1 MHASII
7 ARKYSRNSKL
17 LFISM
22 LMGIFL
28 FFAPGQL
35 QAQASGTPALSTSD
49 IQRFQ
54 EDAQMMISFLEF
66 TFNTIGSSETS
77 VREKDII
84 INQSWEK
91 IFVDEKV
98 QIEDDLDE
106 NRDVPLNKDVQ
117 AYLKDIDFFFK
128 NVAFTFTIKEI
139 EHRIN
144 EKNQL
149 FFLITLN
156 RHLQGV
162 TIAGDTVNSHRM
174 RFVEINLDNE
184 NKELKIASIYTTK
197 LNEKEELRRW
207 WNELPAVWRN
217 HLGAQAVIADTL
229 RMKHVLWYNDSLA
242 ALDFVV
248 QTRFSRDTLSISKKD
263 TLMIALSTEGRISA
277 GMIDRQILRIVLMD
291 TLDVS
296 NMQEIATLDPLI
308 NLGRIKRLDI
318 SNTPVD
324 DLMPARNLTHLVCLN
339 ISNTQ
344 IRNLDPIR
352 YLTGLQELNINHTP
366 VRDIRAIAN
375 FTNLSRLVMRGS
387 RVERLDAL
395 AGLSN
400 LRDLDISETPVNE
413 LSPLSALTSLDRL
426 DFSGTV
432 VSDLSPLSQLQQ
444 LYLLKMENT
453 PVSDLSPISSLG
465 SLNLLFIDQT
475 PVASLAPLNGLPAL
489 TKVYCDKSRVTRTEA
504 IGFMDRNPQVL
515 VIHESAELIH
525 WWNDLPEAWKAV
537 FSDKVNNP
545 AAPTKEELHDV
556 TRIRS
561 LNLSGNTAINT
572 LEPVKNM
579 PMLTELNAQATAIS
593 SIGPVRFLAD
603 LREFNFADTR
613 VDDLSALEQHTKL
626 NKLVFD
632 NTRVASIMPLMEHS
646 SLRIIYCDHTEVETP
661 EIIRFMIRHPSTLVV
676 FQTDELRRW
685 WSGLPDVW
693 KHLADGM
700 TAKGEELSR
709 EQLHELTAKRK
720 LDLNAIAEM
729 DRRSLE
735 INSLDHLS
743 KMILLEELRFR
754 NTGVISLEPLRMLGS
769 LRVLISPNNPIE
781 SLAPLSDLA
790 NLEVLDIQNTAVRRL
805 EFIAPL
811 ENLRQLNCAGTLIR
825 NLKGVEHLVS
835 LEQLDCFNT
844 RVRNLRQIEELPN
857 IRLVRCYNTNISQ
870 RRINKFREL
879 RPNVEVVYY

>member
-1 MHASII
+1 MQALMI
-7 ARKYSRNSKL
+7 ARKYSRNCK
-17 LFISM
+17 FICISL
-22 LMGIFL
+22 LMGMFFL
-28 FFAPGQL
+28 SVPYQL
-35 QAQASGTPALSTSD
+35 QAQGAAVPVLSATD
-49 IQRFQ
+49 IQRYQ

-84 INQSWEK
+84 INESWEK

-117 AYLKDIDFFFK
+117 AYLKDIDFFFR
-128 NVAFTFTIKEI
+128 NVAFTFTIKDI
-139 EHRIN
+139 EHRITEN
-144 EKNQL
+144 NQL

-229 RMKHVLWYNDSLA
+229 KMKHVLWYNDSLA
-242 ALDFVV
+242 MLDFVV
-248 QTRFSRDTLSISKKD
+248 QTRFSRDTLSFSKRD
-263 TLMIALSTEGRISA
+263 TLMISLSSEGKISA
-277 GMIDRQILRIVLMD
+277 GMIDRQILRIVLID

-296 NMQEIATLDPLI
+296 NMQEIATLEPLI

-339 ISNTQ
+339 VSNTQ

-352 YLTGLQELNINHTP
+352 YLTGLQELNINNTQ
-366 VRDIRAIAN
+366 VRDIQAIAN
-375 FTNLSRLVMRGS
+375 FTSLARLNMRS
-387 RVERLDAL
+387 TPVERLDGL
-395 AGLSN
+395 AGLNN
-400 LRDLDISETPVNE
+400 LSDLDISESAVNN
-413 LSPLSALTSLDRL
+413 LAPLSAIQSLDRL

-444 LYLLKMENT
+444 LYLLKLENT
-453 PVSDLSPISSLG
+453 PVSDLSPLSSLG
-465 SLNLLFIDQT
+465 RLSLLFIDQT
-475 PVASLAPLNGLPAL
+475 PVASLAPLNGLTGL
-489 TKVYCDKSRVTRTEA
+489 TKIYCDKSRVTRTEA
-504 IGFMDRNPQVL
+504 IAFMERNPQVL

-525 WWNDLPEAWKAV
+525 WWNDLPQAWKAI
-537 FSDKVNNP
+537 FSDKVSNP
-545 AAPTKEELHDV
+545 DAPTKEELHDV
-556 TRIRS
+556 TRIRA
-561 LNLSGNTAINT
+561 LNIAGNKAINT
-572 LEPVKNM
+572 LDPVKNM
-579 PMLTELNAQATAIS
+579 PMLNELNVQATDIG
-593 SIGPVRFLAD
+593 SIEPVRYLAD
-603 LREFNFADTR
+603 LRDFNFAHTR
-613 VDDLSALEQHTKL
+613 VDDLSALAQNTKL

-632 NTRVASIMPLMEHS
+632 HTLAASIMPLMEHS
-646 SLRIIYCDHTEVETP
+646 SLRIIYCDHTPVETA
-661 EIIRFMIRHPSTLVV
+661 EIIRFMVRHPSTLVV
-676 FQTDELRRW
+676 YQTDELRRW
-685 WSGLPDVW
+685 WSELPEVW
-693 KHLADGM
+693 TYLADGM
-700 TAKGEELSR
+700 TAKGDELSR
-709 EQLHELTAKRK
+709 EQLHELSAKRK
-720 LDLNAIAEM
+720 LDLNAITEM

-735 INSLDHLS
+735 INSLEYLS
-743 KMILLEELRFR
+743 KMILLEELSFR
-754 NTGVISLEPLRMLGS
+754 NTGVSSLEPLRSLGS

-781 SLAPLSDLA
+781 SLAPLSELA

-811 ENLRQLNCAGTLIR
+811 QNLRQLNCAGTLIR
-825 NLKGVEHLVS
+825 NLKGVEYLLS

-857 IRLVRCYNTNISQ
+857 LRLVRCYNTNISQ

-879 RPNVEVVYY
+879 RPNVEVVFY